1 MKNRILTII
10 FLAVLIISA
19 FCMVPSLPR
28 DDELIASDDDIE
40 DTSPMGFPEGLTP
53 EMFNS
58 LADVSPFQP
67 DDYDLGKVLM
77 DRANN
82 YKLNYEPWRSK
93 AAIHAVAYDEAT
105 GFMALG
111 GGYLYDNEIHIFR
124 LNAETNEFDKV
135 WDTGD
140 SVLQGDVLDLDFGD
154 TDLNNFLEIAAA
166 CADGHVYVF
175 EQRHLYDPYANTEN
189 MFDHVWTS
197 PSMVRAFTVKIDDVD
212 RDYRPDI
219 IAGGWDGYVHM
230 YEYDNHSGY
239 PFSSEHWI
247 TYREV
252 TKLYT
257 GEKVYT
263 LETGDTNY
271 NGLPEIVVGTREG
284 TVFVFEND
292 GISMMING
300 QPFPLINDNRYYL
313 NWTSQNYTWTPI
325 LDMDVGEMNGANGDE
340 IALVAQGQGVFT
352 LTWSQHLRTY
362 VYEKVYKGYEEWET
376 FGFWGL
382 DYYVDSGV
390 EAWNVTYNDPVN
402 LTLHV
407 PEPIAYNWSEDL
419 GIFLPDASVYP
430 YTTGMAMMPD
440 GNFSTFDCTDPS
452 IDNATEIV
460 DFGLDEEGTG
470 SANDAPDILMTFRY
484 NLDGNIFSHL
494 NFSVSQD
501 GTDFEQ
507 VSINRMDIAEG
518 DNKILKIDVD
528 DALGRRKWDWFR
540 YAKISIYNTATYEI
554 NSLELKQVY
563 NLLTEALS
571 VTIGPLRLDGD
582 GFLADIEEA
591 NKILIGTVV
600 GEFIGVEYHGTAGY
614 EIVWESGDDDHY
626 TLGANVWDIHHIP
639 SVRSVPTWRHLKSP
653 NPSWVPPTLIP
664 PSGMNY
670 NSWTYGTVEMFPWG
684 SGKKNYFVGTD
695 FHQIRA
701 YNMLGELDED
711 VNDDLIFINEEL
723 DYWAQNYTSV
733 EVPQII
739 SEYSFLPMVVV
750 GSFNPEIDPYDFS
763 GMDSRAKIRFYYR
776 PDLSL
781 PFTDS
786 IDLWQFDTNGELSHL
801 VNYAQA
807 TPKMD
812 FVDIDEDDDMDFVV
826 SNGHLYLARNSLVES
841 GLTQTNFTLVRG
853 YFDDIN
859 NLDSG
864 KVWGQPE
871 MFDLDS
877 DGDLDLI
884 LSYGNKNGATCF
896 MNHGTTENP
905 VWIEDKRVFSNP
917 GLDSNMKYLNLTDIR
932 IVPNTGGYS
941 YELQSGLFG
950 YPVEADYSM
959 VSMNVETHQMW
970 WAEPKFDTSDTYIV
984 ASYPRVVT
992 LDFSLMTGTDYT
1004 NLGSHIHE
1012 SWSNDG
1018 DLANWT
1024 LTIASGDIDGDGNG
1038 EIIVGDYDNNVYAF
1052 EHLGNNTYKR
1062 MFRSFDLN
1070 YSVNTD
1076 ISPYYYEEL
1085 EGIEGNF
1092 IRKIWHHA
1100 EHLVTDCDLDQDGLK
1115 EIIVAAGLQVYIFE
1129 NKNLTGGDQL
1139 QFVYE
1144 FDLRQSDLNAS
1155 TEFDWVSG
1163 ITAMDAGDDIDYDG
1177 QNELVIAAGPFL
1189 FVFNVPVG
1197 GFENTEDNGYFVT
1210 SYGLSGRYALLGNP
1224 VMESDYKYAWI
1235 NALALCDTDKDGYR
1249 EIILGGVHDTRYMR
1263 DNGFVY
1269 IYECRGGTFYKVWEA
1284 PEEVTYWNPVSVLK
1298 LDDQDYDGYQE
1309 IIIGH
1314 TNGFDM
1320 WEWIPGTDSQYRK
1333 VEYVTASPNYPRV
1346 PLQTTMMPGLD
1357 SYVIG
1362 SRAEC
1367 DLAQYTDHYT
1377 AEYIMTYLVGNR
1389 LYGKNYEED
1398 TGSWMFG
1405 LPWTGPGNAFS
1416 YPTPLGMSDQEL
1428 QPDMLFLSNGDMYMT
1443 WKVHYLDG
1451 TRRFWIVM
1459 FDLSTSN
1466 WLGPYEVRD
1475 DSDTSRWYPRVAELN
1490 STHLLWMYVRE
1501 YPFSANRIWY
1511 VPLPKDLTS
1520 RSFPVGSGEWA
1531 GLDFND
1537 YDSYNIHSYDAIDL
1551 PNGDVTIAFSAT
1563 NNKITKADY
1572 DIYSVVLPD
1581 GLELRDAVVNS
1592 TAHQATSAYE
1602 DQMYPS
1608 IDYLRN
1614 DGQTL
1619 IVTYE
1624 NIGAEFE
1631 DSLGMVASSTK
1642 GAIWSIPENLNA
1654 IPDYVDRIEDPDQG
1668 TVDYQLAGVPLFG
1681 VRAYAPAVVALK
1693 NEGFMYVN
1701 TFTHTFSWHY
1711 KIGNIDVWL
1720 HGPVGDIVYGINPQS
1735 DWAYNHLRNVVDLD
1749 VGDTDRDG
1757 RREVVVGFG
1766 DQIGVYE
1773 MKSSNN
1779 GSHFMS
1785 YEEAWLSE
1793 PYENPV
1799 TGVTVYDSNGN
1810 AFPEIGI
1817 STERGDVYVIEYQN
1831 PSEGSVD
1838 LMVSETLWS
1847 YNTTGYG
1854 SAGYFETFFAADV
1867 DNDGKDEII
1876 AGEYDTGLVFALDD
1890 DGILLWSNA
1899 DSTGGIREIA
1909 VIDFDDNGT
1918 LNVLVGSDD
1927 SNLYCINALT
1937 GNTEWTFSDAPNSI
1951 YTIAVD
1957 DLDADGQMEVC
1968 FGTADS
1974 EIWVVNSTGHWIY
1987 NSTPSGGLGIND
1999 IVIGNFTGGDTL
2011 SVAYSEVTNIVMF
2024 LSFSGVRIANP
2035 LNGTVYYQSPDGI
2048 VLFST
2053 PVNAYDF
2060 NQDGVDELMFSAQYS
2075 LQVLDPISQM
2085 VYYNSTIIDRTY
2097 GLIVADVDDDGTVEA
2112 LVQTIRG
2119 AFLVDVSRRKTEWQ
2133 YSCKFT
2139 LLDMALGH
2147 FGGSDGHDV
2156 VLASVNSGAIVLD
2169 GNTGLPIW
2177 FNVTESNA
2185 LRCAAA
2191 ADLDGDGVDSAV
2203 VWGEGPYAI
2212 YACDGVKPVF
2222 PDEEPAFVAHELYY
2236 DIDLG
2241 SDIDTIWVE
2250 DISGDSRDEIVVST
2264 DDNFLMLLN
2273 GTTSEV
2279 IWSVTIADTIREV
2292 RFGQFTG
2299 SASLDLAVLFGSG
2312 TSSFIAILDGDDGSE
2327 FAQIVPMEPNH
2338 AIRDC
2343 ETGEFNTGHSGD
2355 EIVVLFEKTT
2365 ATTKGYLA
2373 WYDRGGN
2380 HLYTSSINATSTGNH
2395 LSVGNYLGGATLDAA
2410 FGGYDHNL
2418 RVYNGSSGFFMWG
2431 FSNGKSIYDLVSG
2444 GFDGDVYEDLAFLDS
2459 SENVTTVSGATHMNI
2474 YTINI
2479 PLGDFNGFYAAD
2491 LYNNDNIDELVVNWN
2506 EIGIRGFDD
2515 TGNEVWFYEMPLTV
2529 TPRVT
2534 FGDMDL
2540 DGHTDL
2546 VVTNYDYVSTVS
2558 GATGAVIWHHL
2569 SNDSIYA
2576 PAVGIFYEAS
2586 SAPDVVMA
2594 HNSKLLVVSGSWP
2607 APIPPLPVIPA
2618 PPLSMSFAE
2627 MVLIAAATG
2636 LPLSALV
2643 LFGFVYMRK
2652 KRRRGE

>member
-1 MKNRILTII
+1 MKIRVLTIT
-10 FLAVLIISA
+10 FLAVLVISA
-19 FCMVPSLPR
+19 FCMIPSLPR
-28 DDELIASDDDIE
+28 DNGLITSDDDSE
-40 DTSPMGFPEGLTP
+40 DTSPMGLPEGLTP

-67 DDYDLGKVLM
+67 DDYDIGKVLM
-77 DRANN
+77 DRVNN

-93 AAIHAVAYDEAT
+93 AAIHAVAYHEAT

-124 LNAETNEFDKV
+124 LNAETNQFDKV

-219 IAGGWDGYVHM
+219 IAGGWDGYVHL

-252 TKLYT
+252 AKLYT
-257 GEKVYT
+257 GEKIYS

-300 QPFPLINDNRYYL
+300 QPFPLINDNHYYL

-325 LDMDVGEMNGANGDE
+325 LDMDVGEMNGADGDE

-362 VYEKVYKGYEEWET
+362 LYEKVYKGYEDWET

-407 PEPIAYNWSEDL
+407 PEPISYVWNGGL
-419 GIFLPDASVYP
+419 GIFLPNASVYP

-452 IDNATEIV
+452 IDNATEVV

-470 SANDAPDILMTFRY
+470 SANDAPDILMTFK
-484 NLDGNIFSHL
+484 NDLDGNIFSHL

-507 VSINRMDIAEG
+507 VSIDRMEINEG
-518 DNKILKIDVD
+518 NNKILKIDVD

-563 NLLTEALS
+563 NLLSEALS

-600 GEFIGVEYHGTAGY
+600 GEFIGVEYHGSAGY
-614 EIVWESGDDDHY
+614 EIVWESGDDDRY

-653 NPSWVPPTLIP
+653 YPTWAPPGLIP
-664 PSGMNY
+664 PTGMNY
-670 NSWTYGTVEMFPWG
+670 NSWTYGTVEPFPWG
-684 SGKKNYFVGTD
+684 LDKKNYFMGTD
-695 FHQIRA
+695 FGQIRA
-701 YNMLGELDED
+701 YNMLGVLDED

-733 EVPQII
+733 EVPQIM
-739 SEYSFLPMVVV
+739 SEYSVVPMVVV

-763 GMDSRAKIRFYYR
+763 GMDNRARIRFYYR
-776 PDLSL
+776 PSVDV
-781 PFTDS
+781 PFMDF
-786 IDLWQFDTNGELSHL
+786 IDLWQLDTNGELSHL
-801 VNYAQA
+801 LNFAQA

-812 FVDIDEDDDMDFVV
+812 FLDIDEDYDMDFVV
-826 SNGHLYLARNSLVES
+826 SNGHLYLARNSLNES
-841 GLTQTNFTLVRG
+841 EFTQTNFTLVRG

-864 KVWGQPE
+864 RVWGQPE

-877 DGDLDLI
+877 DGDQDLI

-896 MNHGTTENP
+896 INHGTNEDP
-905 VWIEDKRVFSNP
+905 VWVEDKRVFSNP

-932 IVPNTGGYS
+932 IIPNTGGYS

-959 VSMNVETHQMW
+959 VSMNVKTNQMW
-970 WAEPKFDTSDTYIV
+970 WAEPRFDTSDTYIV
-984 ASYPRVVT
+984 ATYPRVVA

-1004 NLGSHIHE
+1004 NLGLHIHE

-1018 DLANWT
+1018 DLADWT

-1076 ISPYYYEEL
+1076 VSPYYYEEL

-1155 TEFDWVSG
+1155 SEWDWISG
-1163 ITAMDAGDDIDYDG
+1163 ITAMGAGDDIDYDG

-1333 VEYVTASPNYPRV
+1333 VEYVTASPNYPNV
-1346 PLQTTMMPGLD
+1346 PLNSVMIPGWPDDDTFTM
-1357 SYVIG
+1357 S

-1367 DLAQYTDHYT
+1367 DLELYPDVYTTDVSL
-1377 AEYIMTYLVGNR
+1377 TYLRSGR
-1389 LYGKNYEED
+1389 LYQKAYSEASGW
-1398 TGSWMFG
+1398 SVG
-1405 LPWTGPGNAFS
+1405 LPWSMGFS
-1416 YPTPLGMSDQEL
+1416 YPTPLVISDEEL
-1428 QPDMLFLSNGDMYMT
+1428 QPDVLFMANGDFYMT
-1443 WKVHYLDG
+1443 WKVHFNNG
-1451 TRRFWIVM
+1451 TRKFWILWY
-1459 FDLSTSN
+1459 DQSTGAYT
-1466 WLGPYEVRD
+1466 GPIVVLT
-1475 DSDTSRWYPRVAELN
+1475 DSTLTRFYPKLVELDTNNLVF
-1490 STHLLWMYVRE
+1490 MYQRTIGGRG
-1501 YPFSANRIWY
+1501 RIWY
-1511 VPLPKDLTS
+1511 RTINKDLS
-1520 RSFPVGSGEWA
+1520 AMGFFSE
-1531 GLDFND
+1531 LDFIND
-1537 YDSYNIHSYDAIDL
+1537 EHFDIHSHSVVKL
-1551 PNGDVTIAFSAT
+1551 PAGDIAIAFAAK
-1563 NNKITKADY
+1563 NDLLTKADY
-1572 DIYSVVLPD
+1572 DIYSVVGATD
-1581 GLELRDAVVNS
+1581 FNF
-1592 TAHQATSAYE
+1592 TASIPHQATSSYE
-1602 DQMYPS
+1602 DQLYPDM
-1608 IDYLRN
+1608 DYLKN
-1614 DGQTL
+1614 DGLTL
-1619 IVTYE
+1619 AVTYE

-1668 TVDYQLAGVPLFG
+1668 TVEYQLAGVPLFG
-1681 VRAYAPAVVALK
+1681 VRAYAPALVALE

-1701 TFTHTFSWHY
+1701 TFTHTISVHY
-1711 KIGNIDVWL
+1711 KFGNIDVWL

-1749 VGDTDRDG
+1749 IGDTDRDG

-1766 DQIGVYE
+1766 DQVGVYE

-1817 STERGDVYVIEYQN
+1817 STERGNVYVIEYQN
-1831 PSEGSVD
+1831 PSEGSSD
-1838 LMVSETLWS
+1838 LMVSEIQWFYNGSGMGSFSHWDTLVGIDIDS
-1847 YNTTGYG
+1847 
-1854 SAGYFETFFAADV
+1854 
-1867 DNDGKDEII
+1867 DGKDEII
-1876 AGEYDTGLVFALDD
+1876 VGEYDTGLVYALDD
-1890 DGILLWSNA
+1890 DGSLMWSNTDPLGGITELIVEDINNDTIYEVIIASMDSDLRAINAVTGLTLWNFSDPVDELWSLAVA
-1899 DSTGGIREIA
+1899 DIDGDGSIEI
-1909 VIDFDDNGT
+1909 
-1918 LNVLVGSDD
+1918 
-1927 SNLYCINALT
+1927 LT
-1937 GNTEWTFSDAPNSI
+1937 GSMI
-1951 YTIAVD
+1951 
-1957 DLDADGQMEVC
+1957 
-1968 FGTADS
+1968 GT
-1974 EIWVVNSTGHWIY
+1974 IWVVDPTGQHIA
-1987 NSTPSGGLGIND
+1987 NSTPSLGGAIHEMR
-1999 IVIGNFTGGDTL
+1999 IGNFTGEGNLT
-2011 SVAYSEVTNIVMF
+2011 VAFLEVTGF
-2024 LSFSGVRIANP
+2024 LVSGIGIMNP
-2035 LNGTVYYQSPDGI
+2035 LNGTLLYQSPPDIVIFTSPLRAFDFNEDGVEEI
-2048 VLFST
+2048 LFSGEF
-2053 PVNAYDF
+2053 A
-2060 NQDGVDELMFSAQYS
+2060 
-2075 LQVLDPISQM
+2075 LQVLDPITQE
-2085 VYYNSTIIDRTY
+2085 VYYNSTMTQWAYNLFVEDF
-2097 GLIVADVDDDGTVEA
+2097 DSDGTTEV
-2112 LVQTIRG
+2112 LIQTASEVFLEDVTRG
-2119 AFLVDVSRRKTEWQ
+2119 KIEWY
-2133 YSCKFT
+2133 YSPN
-2139 LLDMALGH
+2139 LGQINDAALGRL
-2147 FGGSDGHDV
+2147 GGSGALDIALATAEGVVVAIDGAV
-2156 VLASVNSGAIVLD
+2156 
-2169 GNTGLPIW
+2169 GLPLW
-2177 FNVTESNA
+2177 FNVTGSIH
-2185 LRCAAA
+2185 LSTAAT
-2191 ADLDGDGVDSAV
+2191 ADVNGDGYDTAL
-2203 VWGEGPYAI
+2203 VWSQDDFVI
-2212 YACDGVKPVF
+2212 YACDGVEPVF
-2222 PDEEPAFVAHELYY
+2222 PDEEPAFMAHELYY
-2236 DIDLG
+2236 EVHLE

-2250 DISGDSRDEIVVST
+2250 DISGDSRDEIVAST

-2273 GTTSEV
+2273 GTTSEI
-2279 IWSVTIADTIREV
+2279 IWNVTLIDTIREV
-2292 RFGQFTG
+2292 RFGHFAG
-2299 SASLDLAVLFGSG
+2299 SADLDLAVLYGSG
-2312 TSSFIAILDGDDGSE
+2312 TSAIISLLDGEDGSE
-2327 FAQIVPMEPNH
+2327 FAQIVPTESNH
-2338 AIRDC
+2338 VIRDC

-2355 EIVVLFEKTT
+2355 EIVVLFEKTSMPS
-2365 ATTKGYLA
+2365 KGYLA

-2380 HLYTSSINATSTGNH
+2380 HLYTSSGNATSTGNH
-2395 LSVGNYLGGATLDAA
+2395 LTVGNYLGGATLDAA
-2410 FGGYDHNL
+2410 FGGYDHIL
-2418 RVYNGSSGFFMWG
+2418 RVYNGSSGFYTWSFT
-2431 FSNGKSIYDLVSG
+2431 NGKSIYDLISG
-2444 GFDGDVYEDLAFLDS
+2444 DFDGDVYEDLAFLDS
-2459 SENVTTVSGATHMNI
+2459 SEDVTMVSGVTQMPVYIIA
-2474 YTINI
+2474 I
-2479 PLGDFNGFYAAD
+2479 PLGDFRGFHAAD
-2491 LYNNDNIDELVVNWN
+2491 LYNNDNIEELIINWR
-2506 EIGIRGFDD
+2506 EIGIRAFDAI
-2515 TGNEVWFYEMPLTV
+2515 GNEVWFYAMPLKV
-2529 TPRVT
+2529 KPIVM

-2540 DGHTDL
+2540 DGHIDL
-2546 VVTNYDYVSTVS
+2546 VVTNYDYVSAVS
-2558 GATGAVIWHHL
+2558 GATRAVIWHHR

-2576 PAVGIFYEAS
+2576 PAVGVFYEVG
-2586 SAPDVVMA
+2586 SAPDVAMA
-2594 HNSKLLVVSGSWP
+2594 HYSNLLVVSGSWP
-2607 APIPPLPVIPA
+2607 APTPPSPAVPA
-2618 PPLSMSFAE
+2618 PPLVMSFAE
-2627 MVLIAAATG
+2627 MVFIAAATG
-2636 LPLSALV
+2636 LPLGALV
-2643 LFGFVYMRK
+2643 LFGFVYVRK
-2652 KRRRGE
+2652 KRRKGE

>member
-1 MKNRILTII
+1 MKLRILTIT
-10 FLAVLIISA
+10 FLAVLVISA

-28 DDELIASDDDIE
+28 DDELIASGDDSE
-40 DTSPMGFPEGLTP
+40 NTSPTGLPEGLTP

-58 LADVSPFQP
+58 LADASPYQP
-67 DDYDLGKVLM
+67 DDYDIGKVLM
-77 DRANN
+77 DRVNN

-93 AAIHAVAYDEAT
+93 AAIHAVAYHEAT

-124 LNAETNEFDKV
+124 LNVETNQFDKV

-219 IAGGWDGYVHM
+219 IAGGWDGYVHL

-239 PFSSEHWI
+239 PFSPEHWI

-252 TKLYT
+252 SKLYT
-257 GEKVYT
+257 GEKIYS

-300 QPFPLINDNRYYL
+300 QPFPLINDNHYYL

-325 LDMDVGEMNGANGDE
+325 LDMDVGEMNGADGDE

-352 LTWSQHLRTY
+352 LTWSQYLRTY
-362 VYEKVYKGYEEWET
+362 LYEKVYKAYEEWET

-407 PEPIAYNWSEDL
+407 PEPISYVWNGGL
-419 GIFLPDASVYP
+419 GIFLPNASVYP

-470 SANDAPDILMTFRY
+470 SANDAPDILMTFKDD
-484 NLDGNIFSHL
+484 LDGNVFSHL

-507 VSINRMDIAEG
+507 VSINRMDIDEA
-518 DNKILKIDVD
+518 DNKVLKIDVD

-540 YAKISIYNTATYEI
+540 YAKISIYNTAIYEI

-600 GEFIGVEYHGTAGY
+600 GEFIGVEYHGASGY
-614 EIVWESGDDDHY
+614 EIVWESGDDDRY

-653 NPSWVPPTLIP
+653 YPSWVPPGLTP
-664 PSGMNY
+664 PTGMNY
-670 NSWTYGTVEMFPWG
+670 NSWTYGTLEPFPWG
-684 SGKKNYFVGTD
+684 SDKKNYFMGTD
-695 FHQIRA
+695 FGQIRA
-701 YNMLGELDED
+701 YNMAGDLDED
-711 VNDDLIFINEEL
+711 VNDDFTFIHEQL

-733 EVPQII
+733 EVPQMI
-739 SEYSFLPMVVV
+739 SEYSCLPMVVV

-763 GMDSRAKIRFYYR
+763 GMDNRARIRFYYR
-776 PDLSL
+776 LDLGL
-781 PFTDS
+781 PFMDF
-786 IDLWQFDTNGELSHL
+786 IDLWQLDTNGELSHL
-801 VNYAQA
+801 LNFAQV

-812 FVDIDEDDDMDFVV
+812 FLDIDEDDDMDFVV

-841 GLTQTNFTLVRG
+841 EFTETNFTLVRG

-896 MNHGTTENP
+896 INHGTTENP
-905 VWIEDKRVFSNP
+905 VWVEDKRVFSNP

-959 VSMNVETHQMW
+959 VSMNAKTNQMW
-970 WAEPKFDTSDTYIV
+970 WAEPRFDTSDTYIV
-984 ASYPRVVT
+984 ATYPRVVT
-992 LDFSLMTGTDYT
+992 LDFSLMKGTNYV

-1024 LTIASGDIDGDGNG
+1024 LAIASGDIDGDGNG

-1076 ISPYYYEEL
+1076 VSPYYYEEL

-1115 EIIVAAGLQVYIFE
+1115 EIIVAAGLKVYIFE
-1129 NKNLTGGDQL
+1129 DKNLTGGDQL

-1155 TEFDWVSG
+1155 SAWDWVSG
-1163 ITAMDAGDDIDYDG
+1163 ITAMGAGDDIDYDG
-1177 QNELVIAAGPFL
+1177 QNELVVAAGPFL

-1197 GFENTEDNGYFVT
+1197 GFENTEDNDYFVT
-1210 SYGLSGRYALLGNP
+1210 SYDLSGRYALLGNP

-1314 TNGFDM
+1314 TNGFDI
-1320 WEWIPGTDSQYRK
+1320 WEWIPGTDSKYQK

-1346 PLQTTMMPGLD
+1346 PLDSVMFPGWPD
-1357 SYVIG
+1357 DDNFAVS

-1367 DLAQYTDHYT
+1367 DLELYPDMYPPDVLL
-1377 AEYIMTYLVGNR
+1377 TYLHSRR
-1389 LYGKNYEED
+1389 LYAKMYSEASGWSI
-1398 TGSWMFG
+1398 GI
-1405 LPWTGPGNAFS
+1405 PWSSEFS
-1416 YPTPLGMSDQEL
+1416 YPTPLGSLDDEL
-1428 QPDMLFLSNGDMYMT
+1428 QPDLLFMDNDDFYMT
-1443 WKVHYLDG
+1443 WKVHFTNG
-1451 TRRFWIVM
+1451 SRKFWILWYDQSSTTYTGPVVVLTDPTLTRFYPKLVELDNNNLVFM
-1459 FDLSTSN
+1459 YQRTMGGRGRIWYRTISKDLSTM
-1466 WLGPYEVRD
+1466 G
-1475 DSDTSRWYPRVAELN
+1475 
-1490 STHLLWMYVRE
+1490 
-1501 YPFSANRIWY
+1501 
-1511 VPLPKDLTS
+1511 
-1520 RSFPVGSGEWA
+1520 SFHE
-1531 GLDFND
+1531 LDFIND
-1537 YDSYNIHSYDAIDL
+1537 EHFDIHSHSVVKLPAGDIAVAFAAKNDL
-1551 PNGDVTIAFSAT
+1551 L
-1563 NNKITKADY
+1563 TKADY
-1572 DIYSVVLPD
+1572 DIYSVVGTTD
-1581 GLELRDAVVNS
+1581 FNF
-1592 TAHQATSAYE
+1592 TASIPHQATSSYE
-1602 DQMYPS
+1602 DQLYPDM
-1608 IDYLRN
+1608 DYLKN
-1614 DGQTL
+1614 DDLTL
-1619 IVTYE
+1619 AVTYE

-1654 IPDYVDRIEDPDQG
+1654 IPDHVDRIENPDQG
-1668 TVDYQLAGVPLFG
+1668 TVEYQLAGVPLFG
-1681 VRAYAPAVVALK
+1681 VRAYAPAVVALE

-1701 TFTHTFSWHY
+1701 TFTHTISVY
-1711 KIGNIDVWL
+1711 VILGQMGVWL
-1720 HGPVGDIVYGINPQS
+1720 HGPVGDIVYGINSQS

-1766 DQIGVYE
+1766 DQVGVYE

-1779 GSHFMS
+1779 GSYFMS
-1785 YEEAWLSE
+1785 YEEAWLSK

-1810 AFPEIGI
+1810 AFPEIGV
-1817 STERGDVYVIEYQN
+1817 STERGDVYVIEYLN
-1831 PSEGSVD
+1831 PSEGSLD
-1838 LMVSETLWS
+1838 LMVSETSWF
-1847 YNTTGYG
+1847 YNTSGIGQFGHWDILIGIDT
-1854 SAGYFETFFAADV
+1854 DL
-1867 DNDGKDEII
+1867 DGKDEII
-1876 AGEYDTGLVFALDD
+1876 VGEYDTGLVYALDD
-1890 DGILLWSNA
+1890 DGSLMWSNT
-1899 DSTGGIREIA
+1899 DPLGGITELLVEDINNDTVYE
-1909 VIDFDDNGT
+1909 VIVASRD
-1918 LNVLVGSDD
+1918 SD
-1927 SNLYCINALT
+1927 LRAINALT
-1937 GNTEWTFSDAPNSI
+1937 GLTLWNFSDPVDELWSLAVADIDGDGSI
-1951 YTIAVD
+1951 EILAGSNV
-1957 DLDADGQMEVC
+1957 
-1968 FGTADS
+1968 GT
-1974 EIWVVNSTGHWIY
+1974 IWVVDPTGHHIA
-1987 NSTPSGGLGIND
+1987 NSTPSTGNVIHEMR
-1999 IVIGNFTGGDTL
+1999 IGNFTGERNLT
-2011 SVAYSEVTNIVMF
+2011 VAF
-2024 LSFSGVRIANP
+2024 LELTGFLVSGIGIMNP
-2035 LNGTVYYQSPDGI
+2035 LNGSLLYQSPPNI
-2048 VLFST
+2048 AIFISPLEAF
-2053 PVNAYDF
+2053 DF
-2060 NQDGVDELMFSAQYS
+2060 NEDGVEEILFAGVFAS
-2075 LQVLDPISQM
+2075 LQVLNPVTQE
-2085 VYYNSTIIDRTY
+2085 VYYNSTMTQWAYNLFVEDLDSD
-2097 GLIVADVDDDGTVEA
+2097 GMAEVLIQTASEVFLEDVARGKIEWYYKPNLGMIYDASLGRFGGSGALDIALATADGTVVA
-2112 LVQTIRG
+2112 IDG
-2119 AFLVDVSRRKTEWQ
+2119 AV
-2133 YSCKFT
+2133 
-2139 LLDMALGH
+2139 
-2147 FGGSDGHDV
+2147 
-2156 VLASVNSGAIVLD
+2156 
-2169 GNTGLPIW
+2169 GLPLW
-2177 FNVTESNA
+2177 FNVTGSTH
-2185 LRCAAA
+2185 LSSAAT
-2191 ADLDGDGVDSAV
+2191 ADLDGDGYDSAL
-2203 VWGEGPYAI
+2203 VWSQDDFVI
-2212 YACDGVKPVF
+2212 YACEGIEPVF

-2236 DIDLG
+2236 DIDLE

-2250 DISGDSRDEIVVST
+2250 DISGDDRDEIVVST

-2273 GTTSEV
+2273 GTTGEV
-2279 IWSVTIADTIREV
+2279 IWNVTMDERIREV

-2299 SASLDLAVLFGSG
+2299 SADLDLAVLCGTG
-2312 TSSFIAILDGDDGSE
+2312 TSSVAILDGEDGSE
-2327 FAQIVPMEPNH
+2327 VTRIVPTEPKH
-2338 AIRDC
+2338 VIRDC
-2343 ETGEFNTGHSGD
+2343 EAGEFNAGHSGD
-2355 EIVVLFEKTT
+2355 EIVVLFEKTSVP
-2365 ATTKGYLA
+2365 TKGYLA

-2380 HLYTSSINATSTGNH
+2380 HLYTSSFNATSTGNH
-2395 LSVGNYLGGATLDAA
+2395 LTVGNYLGGATLDAA
-2410 FGGYDHNL
+2410 FGGYDNFL
-2418 RVYNGSSGFFMWG
+2418 RVYNGSSGVYIWG
-2431 FSNGKSIYDLVSG
+2431 FTNGRSIYDLISG
-2444 GFDGDVYEDLAFLDS
+2444 DFDGDVYEDLAFRDS
-2459 SENVTTVSGATHMNI
+2459 FDDVTMVSGATRTSV
-2474 YTINI
+2474 YTIII
-2479 PLGDFNGFYAAD
+2479 PTGDFRGFYAAD
-2491 LYNNDNIDELVVNWN
+2491 LYNNDSIDELIINWR
-2506 EIGIRGFDD
+2506 EIGIRGFDYI
-2515 TGNEVWFYEMPLTV
+2515 GNEVWFYEMPLKIK
-2529 TPRVT
+2529 PKAM
-2534 FGDMDL
+2534 FGDMDR

-2546 VVTNYDYVSTVS
+2546 VVTNHDYVTAVS
-2558 GATGAVIWHHL
+2558 GATLDVIWHHR

-2576 PAVGIFYEAS
+2576 PAVGIFYEEG
-2586 SAPDVVMA
+2586 SAPDVAMA
-2594 HNSKLLVVSGSWP
+2594 HYSKLLVVSGSWP
-2607 APIPPLPVIPA
+2607 APIPPPPAALPA
-2618 PPLSMSFAE
+2618 LLSMSFAE
-2627 MVLIAAATG
+2627 MVLVAAATG
-2636 LPLSALV
+2636 LPLSALI
-2643 LFGFVYMRK
+2643 LFGFVCM
-2652 KRRRGE
+2652 RRRRRKGE

>member
-1 MKNRILTII
+1 VKLRIITIT
-10 FLAVLIISA
+10 FLAVLVISA
-19 FCMVPSLPR
+19 FCMVPSLPK
-28 DDELIASDDDIE
+28 DDGLIASGDHSE
-40 DTSPMGFPEGLTP
+40 TTSPMGLPEGLTP

-58 LADVSPFQP
+58 LADVSPYQP
-67 DDYDLGKVLM
+67 DDYDIGKVLT
-77 DRANN
+77 DRVNN

-93 AAIHAVAYDEAT
+93 AAIHAVAYHEAT

-124 LNAETNEFDKV
+124 LNAETNQFDKV

-219 IAGGWDGYVHM
+219 IAGGWDGYVHL

-239 PFSSEHWI
+239 PFSPEHWI

-252 TKLYT
+252 SKLYT
-257 GEKVYT
+257 GEKIYS

-300 QPFPLINDNRYYL
+300 QPFPLINDNHYYL

-325 LDMDVGEMNGANGDE
+325 LDMDVGEMNGADGDE

-362 VYEKVYKGYEEWET
+362 LYEKVYKAYEEWET

-407 PEPIAYNWSEDL
+407 PEPISYVWNGGL

-470 SANDAPDILMTFRY
+470 SANDAPDILMTFKDD
-484 NLDGNIFSHL
+484 LDGNIFSHL

-507 VSINRMDIAEG
+507 VSIDRMEIDEA
-518 DNKILKIDVD
+518 DNKVLKIDVD

-563 NLLTEALS
+563 NLLTEAIS

-600 GEFIGVEYHGTAGY
+600 GEFIGVEYQGTAGY
-614 EIVWESGDDDHY
+614 EIVWESGDDDRY

-653 NPSWVPPTLIP
+653 YPSWAPPALIP
-664 PSGMNY
+664 PTGMNY
-670 NSWTYGTVEMFPWG
+670 NSWTYGTVEPFPWG
-684 SGKKNYFVGTD
+684 SDKKNYFMGTD
-695 FHQIRA
+695 FGQIRA
-701 YNMLGELDED
+701 YNMLGALDED

-733 EVPQII
+733 EVPQIF
-739 SEYSFLPMVVV
+739 SEYSFVPMVVV

-763 GMDSRAKIRFYYR
+763 GMDNRARIRFYYR
-776 PDLSL
+776 PTVDV
-781 PFTDS
+781 PFTDF
-786 IDLWQFDTNGELSHL
+786 IDLWQLDTNGELSHL
-801 VNYAQA
+801 LNFAQA

-812 FVDIDEDDDMDFVV
+812 FLDIDEDDDMDFVV

-841 GLTQTNFTLVRG
+841 EFTQTNFTLVRG

-864 KVWGQPE
+864 KIWGQPE

-896 MNHGTTENP
+896 INHGTTENP
-905 VWIEDKRVFSNP
+905 VWVEDKRVFSNP

-941 YELQSGLFG
+941 YELQSSLFG

-959 VSMNVETHQMW
+959 VSMNVETNQMW
-970 WAEPKFDTSDTYIV
+970 WAEPRFDTSDTYVV
-984 ASYPRVVT
+984 ATYPRVVT

-1076 ISPYYYEEL
+1076 VSPYYYEEL

-1115 EIIVAAGLQVYIFE
+1115 EIVVAAGLQVYIFE

-1155 TEFDWVSG
+1155 SEWDWVSG
-1163 ITAMDAGDDIDYDG
+1163 ITAMGAGDDIDYDG

-1249 EIILGGVHDTRYMR
+1249 EIILGGVHDTRCMR

-1346 PLQTTMMPGLD
+1346 PLSSVMVPGWPDDD
-1357 SYVIG
+1357 SFTVS
-1362 SRAEC
+1362 SRMEC
-1367 DLAQYTDHYT
+1367 DLELYPDIYT
-1377 AEYIMTYLVGNR
+1377 ADVSLTYLRSGR
-1389 LYGKNYEED
+1389 LYQKAYSEASGW
-1398 TGSWMFG
+1398 SVG
-1405 LPWTGPGNAFS
+1405 LPWSMGFS
-1416 YPTPLGMSDQEL
+1416 YPTPLGISDAEL
-1428 QPDMLFLSNGDMYMT
+1428 QPDVLFMDNGDFYMT
-1443 WKVHYLDG
+1443 WKVHFNNG
-1451 TRRFWIVM
+1451 TRKFWILWYDQSSGTYTGPVVVLTDPTLTRFYPKLVVLDTNNLVFM
-1459 FDLSTSN
+1459 YQREMGGRGRIWYRTISKDLSTMSSF
-1466 WLGPYEVRD
+1466 YE
-1475 DSDTSRWYPRVAELN
+1475 
-1490 STHLLWMYVRE
+1490 
-1501 YPFSANRIWY
+1501 
-1511 VPLPKDLTS
+1511 
-1520 RSFPVGSGEWA
+1520 
-1531 GLDFND
+1531 LDFIND
-1537 YDSYNIHSYDAIDL
+1537 EHFDIHSHSVVKLPAGGIAVAFAAKNDL
-1551 PNGDVTIAFSAT
+1551 L
-1563 NNKITKADY
+1563 TKADY
-1572 DIYSVVLPD
+1572 DIYSVVGTTD
-1581 GLELRDAVVNS
+1581 FNF
-1592 TAHQATSAYE
+1592 TASIPHQATSSYE
-1602 DQMYPS
+1602 DQLYPDM
-1608 IDYLRN
+1608 DYLRN
-1614 DGQTL
+1614 DDLTL
-1619 IVTYE
+1619 AVTYE

-1642 GAIWSIPENLNA
+1642 GALWSIPENLNA

-1668 TVDYQLAGVPLFG
+1668 TVEYQLAGVPLFG
-1681 VRAYAPAVVALK
+1681 VRAYAPAVVALE

-1701 TFTHTFSWHY
+1701 TFTYTISVHY
-1711 KIGNIDVWL
+1711 KFGQIDVWL

-1735 DWAYNHLRNVVDLD
+1735 DWAYNHLRNVIDLD

-1766 DQIGVYE
+1766 DQVGVYE

-1810 AFPEIGI
+1810 AFPEIGV
-1817 STERGDVYVIEYQN
+1817 STKRGDVYVIEYQN

-1838 LMVSETLWS
+1838 LMVSEIQWFYNGSGMGQFSHWDTLVGIDIDS
-1847 YNTTGYG
+1847 
-1854 SAGYFETFFAADV
+1854 
-1867 DNDGKDEII
+1867 DGRDEII
-1876 AGEYDTGLVFALDD
+1876 VGEYDTGLVYALDD
-1890 DGILLWSNA
+1890 DGSLMWSNT
-1899 DSTGGIREIA
+1899 DPMGGITELLVEDINNDTVYE
-1909 VIDFDDNGT
+1909 VIVASMD
-1918 LNVLVGSDD
+1918 SD
-1927 SNLYCINALT
+1927 LRAINALT
-1937 GNTEWTFSDAPNSI
+1937 GLTLWNFSDPVDELWSLAVADIDGDGSI
-1951 YTIAVD
+1951 EILT
-1957 DLDADGQMEVC
+1957 GSMM
-1968 FGTADS
+1968 GT
-1974 EIWVVNSTGHWIY
+1974 IWVVDPTGHQIAS
-1987 NSTPSGGLGIND
+1987 STPSIGSVIHEMR
-1999 IVIGNFTGGDTL
+1999 IGNFTGERNLT
-2011 SVAYSEVTNIVMF
+2011 VAFLEVTGF
-2024 LSFSGVRIANP
+2024 LVSGIGIMNP
-2035 LNGTVYYQSPDGI
+2035 LNGTLLYQSPPNI
-2048 VLFST
+2048 AIFISPLEAF
-2053 PVNAYDF
+2053 DF
-2060 NQDGVDELMFSAQYS
+2060 NEDGVDEILFSGAFA
-2075 LQVLDPISQM
+2075 LQVLDPVTQE
-2085 VYYNSTIIDRTY
+2085 VYYNSTMTQWAY
-2097 GLIVADVDDDGTVEA
+2097 NLFVEDVDSDGTVEV
-2112 LVQTIRG
+2112 LIQTTSEVFLEDVARG
-2119 AFLVDVSRRKTEWQ
+2119 KIEWCYTPNLGVISDV
-2133 YSCKFT
+2133 
-2139 LLDMALGH
+2139 ALGRL
-2147 FGGSDGHDV
+2147 GGSGALDIALATEDGV
-2156 VLASVNSGAIVLD
+2156 VVAIDGAV
-2169 GNTGLPIW
+2169 GLPLW
-2177 FNVTESNA
+2177 FNVTGSTY
-2185 LRCAAA
+2185 LSSAAT
-2191 ADLDGDGVDSAV
+2191 ADVDGDGFHSAL
-2203 VWGEGPYAI
+2203 VWSQNDFVI
-2212 YACDGVKPVF
+2212 YVCDGAKPVF
-2222 PDEEPAFVAHELYY
+2222 PDEEPAYVAHELYY
-2236 DIDLG
+2236 DIDLE
-2241 SDIDTIWVE
+2241 SDIDRIWVE
-2250 DISGDSRDEIVVST
+2250 DFSGDSRDEIVVST

-2273 GTTSEV
+2273 GTTGEV
-2279 IWSVTIADTIREV
+2279 IWNVTMDERIREV

-2299 SASLDLAVLFGSG
+2299 SVDLDLAVLCGSG
-2312 TSSFIAILDGDDGSE
+2312 TSSFVAILDGEDGSE
-2327 FAQIVPMEPNH
+2327 VTRIAPTEPNH
-2338 AIRDC
+2338 VIRDC
-2343 ETGEFNTGHSGD
+2343 EAGEFNAGHSGD
-2355 EIVVLFEKTT
+2355 EIVVLFEKPSGP
-2365 ATTKGYLA
+2365 AKGYLA
-2373 WYDRGGN
+2373 WYDRGGH
-2380 HLYTSSINATSTGNH
+2380 HLYTSNFNATNTGNH
-2395 LSVGNYLGGATLDAA
+2395 LTVGNYLADATLDAA
-2410 FGGYDHNL
+2410 FGGYDHVL
-2418 RVYNGSSGFFMWG
+2418 RVYNGSSGLYAWG
-2431 FSNGKSIYDLVSG
+2431 FSNGKSVYDLISG
-2444 GFDGDVYEDLAFLDS
+2444 DFDGDVYEDLAFLDS
-2459 SENVTTVSGATHMNI
+2459 SEDVTMVSGLTRMNV
-2474 YTINI
+2474 YTISI
-2479 PLGDFNGFYAAD
+2479 PLGDFRGFYAAD
-2491 LYNNDNIDELVVNWN
+2491 LYSNDNIDELIINWK

-2515 TGNEVWFYEMPLTV
+2515 IGNEVWFYEMPLKV
-2529 TPRVT
+2529 RPKVMFR
-2534 FGDMDL
+2534 DMDL

-2558 GATGAVIWHHL
+2558 GATLAVIWHHR

-2576 PAVGIFYEAS
+2576 PSVGIFYEAG
-2586 SAPDVVMA
+2586 SAPDVAMA
-2594 HNSKLLVVSGSWP
+2594 HNSRLLVVSGSWP
-2607 APIPPLPVIPA
+2607 APIPPPPVVPA

-2627 MVLIAAATG
+2627 MVFVAAATG
-2636 LPLSALV
+2636 LPVGALV
-2643 LFGFVYMRK
+2643 LFGLVYMR
-2652 KRRRGE
+2652 RRRRKGE